1 MRGYTLWRLIAKLLQ
16 CTRMRF
22 HKHIITVTY
31 RRNAQVRRIY
41 DTVSANDMDAFS
53 SIITTPTH
61 IYGHI
66 QTELK
71 HWQRIHEQST
81 CTYIDSIV
89 ISSKVRKRCGE

>member
-1 MRGYTLWRLIAKLLQ
+1 MASDRQT
-16 CTRMRF
+16 F
-22 HKHIITVTY
+22 TVHANAISQTHHHCDIY
-31 RRNAQVRRIY
+31 RRNAQVHRIY

-71 HWQRIHEQST
+71 HWQRIHAHALT
-81 CTYIDSIV
+81 
-89 ISSKVRKRCGE
+89 